1 MMYLKTKMLDDSIY
15 CKCSE
20 TECANHFLKR
30 MLQIK
35 TIILLMLYNNN
46 CCCIC
51 YITELALIVQ
61 PHIFISCCIVMLI
74 AWQGRAF
81 QETIIRSITLDVIY
95 SIHQTQFDDS
105 GCELGFLLQIA
116 SHRM

>member
-1 MMYLKTKMLDDSIY
+1 MLDDSLY
-15 CKCSE
+15 
-20 TECANHFLKR
+20 ANVQKQGVNNFLKT

-35 TIILLMLYNNN
+35 TIIILMLYNNN

-51 YITELALIVQ
+51 FIIKLALIVQ
-61 PHIFISCCIVMLI
+61 PMLI

-95 SIHQTQFDDS
+95 SIHQTQFDGS
-105 GCELGFLLQIA
+105 GCELGSMLRIV
-116 SHRM
+116 SHNRM